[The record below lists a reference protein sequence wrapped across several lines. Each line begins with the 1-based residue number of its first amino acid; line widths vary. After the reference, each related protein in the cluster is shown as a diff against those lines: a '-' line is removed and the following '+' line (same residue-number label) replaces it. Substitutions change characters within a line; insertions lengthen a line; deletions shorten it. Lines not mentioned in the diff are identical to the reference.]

1 MQTYCPDPR
10 IGLKTSLITACV
22 SPQAVFFRVHEHQ
35 AGAVMEFPHDA
46 RSIDLLLQH
55 SFNTCKSVGKIGE
68 ATMSKMKLLAGVWAA
83 AILAGCQMIPAGQ
96 TVAEYCAN
104 SDNADEAVCKLKVE
118 IDGNSTALADTNMS
132 LSEARSM
139 ADSAT
144 RAAAAAQASADAAQ
158 ASADA
163 AMSLAESKQV
173 QCETRTIQNTDTGT
187 CRPGYSLTS
196 CTQTRYTTR
205 AGGLSFLREINDE
218 KCRFNS
224 RVLEMQVRCCA
235 VSGSAPTPVDALIE
249 NEVMPEVEEVDTP
262 QEMVPVSP

>member
-1 MQTYCPDPR
+1 M
-10 IGLKTSLITACV
+10 GNGKFL
-22 SPQAVFFRVHEHQ
+22 
-35 AGAVMEFPHDA
+35 AGAV
-46 RSIDLLLQH
+46 
-55 SFNTCKSVGKIGE
+55 
-68 ATMSKMKLLAGVWAA
+68 AA
-83 AILAGCQMIPAGQ
+83 AMLAGCQLIPAEQ

-104 SDNADEAVCKLKVE
+104 PDKANEAVCKLKVE
-118 IDGNSTALADTNMS
+118 IDGNSTALADTNMR

-144 RAAAAAQASADAAQ
+144 SAAAAAQASADAAQ

-163 AMSLAESKQV
+163 AMARADEAFAKEV

-187 CRPGYSLTS
+187 CRPGYALTS

-235 VSGSAPTPVDALIE
+235 VSGSVAEPVDELIE
-249 NEVMPEVEEVDTP
+249 NEVPPAPAVEEP
-262 QEMVPVSP
+262 QEMPPVSP